1 MIDTPNKS
9 KLWHNLATFFSCQII
24 FKTLQKSL
32 IFIAVVILAGVEELA
47 L

>member
-24 FKTLQKSL
+24 FKTL